1 MSVSIATMGKY
12 WPQAGYGIAE
22 SKGIGG
28 AGGGFYEERKR
39 KPVAIATFRKK
50 RKKRISVNVS
60 LRNN

>member
-28 AGGGFYEERKR
+28 DGGGMFYEQKR
-39 KPVAIATFRKK
+39 KPVVAVTFRKK